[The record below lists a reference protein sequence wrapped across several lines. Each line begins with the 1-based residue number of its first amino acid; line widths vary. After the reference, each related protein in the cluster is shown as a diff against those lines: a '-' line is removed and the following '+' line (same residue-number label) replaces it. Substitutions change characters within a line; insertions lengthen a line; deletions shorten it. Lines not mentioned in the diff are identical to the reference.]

1 MWLIMEKIM
10 TTSLAISSLSR
21 EQILTHLPALA
32 DILRNC
38 VQGGASVSFMLPF
51 TQDQACDFWRGVA
64 DSVGRGERVV
74 LAAARADGELIGTVQ
89 LITDQP
95 PNQPHRADVAKL
107 LVHENARRLGAG
119 LQLMQALEQHAR
131 SHNKSVLV
139 LDTATGSGAET
150 FYTRTGWQKVGEI
163 PRYALMPG
171 GEMTATSV
179 FYKFL

>member
-1 MWLIMEKIM
+1 M
-10 TTSLAISSLSR
+10 TTSLTISSFSR
-21 EQILTHLPALA
+21 EQILTHLHDLA
-32 DILRNC
+32 NILHNC
-38 VQGGASVSFMLPF
+38 VEGGASVSFMLPY
-51 TQDQACDFWRGVA
+51 TLDQACDFWRGIA
-64 DSVGRGERVV
+64 ESVERGERIV
-74 LAAARADGELIGTVQ
+74 LVAATPAGEPIGTVQ

-119 LQLMQALEQHAR
+119 GQLMQALEHHAR
-131 SHNKSVLV
+131 EQNKTVLV

-150 FYTRTGWQKVGEI
+150 FYTRAGWQKVGEI
-163 PRYALMPG
+163 PRYALMPD